1 MGCDIMIVES
11 NVKYGQE
18 HGRNMIK
25 ICKKLIKNQDLLKLL
40 INTDK
45 DPLNSRTHPDEIDGM
60 SLLNKNIRMVPL
72 LLIDDQ
78 RTTSKLVIIYDEGNI
93 SSLNPDN
100 ENMSLLIN
108 VYCPFEE
115 WPIAGDDLR
124 PFAIMAEIRKTLDGV
139 RINGLGEIR
148 YLGFSLSTLT
158 EELGSYTMRFVI
170 NAFS

>member
-1 MGCDIMIVES
+1 MIIES
-11 NVKYGQE
+11 EVKYGQE
-18 HGRNMIK
+18 HGRNMMK

-40 INTDK
+40 MNTDR
-45 DPLNSRTHPDEIDGM
+45 DPLNKDTHPDEIDGLK
-60 SLLNKNIRMVPL
+60 LLNKNIRVIPL

-78 RTTSKLVIIYDEGNI
+78 KTTSKLVIIYDEGTINFE
-93 SSLNPDN
+93 NPDN
-100 ENMSLLIN
+100 ENVSLLVN

-115 WPIAGDDLR
+115 WAIAGDDLR
-124 PFAIMAEIRKTLDGV
+124 PFAIMAEVRKTLDGV

-158 EELGSYTMRFVI
+158 EELGSYTMRFAI

>member
-1 MGCDIMIVES
+1 MIIES
-11 NVKYGQE
+11 EVKYGQE
-18 HGRNMIK
+18 HGRNMMK

-40 INTDK
+40 MNTDR
-45 DPLNSRTHPDEIDGM
+45 DPLNKVTHPDEIDGLKLM
-60 SLLNKNIRMVPL
+60 NKNIRVVPL

-78 RTTSKLVIIYDEGNI
+78 KTTSKLVIIYDEGNI

-115 WPIAGDDLR
+115 WAIAGDDLR
-124 PFAIMAEIRKTLDGV
+124 PFAIMAEVRKTLDGV

-158 EELGSYTMRFVI
+158 EELGSYTMRFAV

>member
-1 MGCDIMIVES
+1 MIIES
-11 NVKYGQE
+11 EVKYGQE
-18 HGRNMIK
+18 HGRNMMK

-40 INTDK
+40 MNTDR
-45 DPLNSRTHPDEIDGM
+45 DPLNKVTHPDEIDGLKLM
-60 SLLNKNIRMVPL
+60 NKNIRVVPL

-78 RTTSKLVIIYDEGNI
+78 KTTSKLVIIYDEGTI
-93 SSLNPDN
+93 SPLNPDN
-100 ENMSLLIN
+100 ENMSLLVN

-115 WPIAGDDLR
+115 WAIAGDDLR
-124 PFAIMAEIRKTLDGV
+124 PFAIMAEVRKTLDGV

-158 EELGSYTMRFVI
+158 EELGSYTMRFAV

>member
-1 MGCDIMIVES
+1 MIIES
-11 NVKYGQE
+11 EVKYGQE
-18 HGRNMIK
+18 HGRNMMK

-40 INTDK
+40 MNTDR
-45 DPLNSRTHPDEIDGM
+45 DPLNKDIHPDKIDGLKLM
-60 SLLNKNIRMVPL
+60 NKNIRVVPL

-78 RTTSKLVIIYDEGNI
+78 KTTSKLVIIYDKGTI

-100 ENMSLLIN
+100 ENMSLLVNI
-108 VYCPFEE
+108 YCPFEE
-115 WPIAGDDLR
+115 WAIAGDDLR
-124 PFAIMAEIRKTLDGV
+124 PFAIMAEVRKTLDGV

-158 EELGSYTMRFVI
+158 EELGSYTMRFAI